1 MKSATICSA
10 TEASLP
16 SAPPLPQY
24 RKSRPVSISSR
35 MRGNAL
41 SGTTLGWEN
50 CSRHRSARTGQL
62 AARDRQGRATHI
74 TRELELAQ
82 LRRTLQR
89 RRYHVVQAHLQ
100 RDADL
105 VGRSPRRSHREHA
118 GSSEAASGAASRPE
132 RLHLTYMPQ
141 HRGPGGRHPVPHQP
155 VIEFDL
161 AQPDVL
167 GEAWAWRG
175 RAAPAATNDG
185 RGPRYLGWQSP
196 PVLRAN
202 NPRVTAP
209 GA

>member
-141 HRGPGGRHPVPHQP
+141 HRGPPGPAKLYHGLVRRSLMP
-155 VIEFDL
+155 
-161 AQPDVL
+161 VL

-175 RAAPAATNDG
+175 AQHLLLEMV

-196 PVLRAN
+196 PVLRAKLG
-202 NPRVTAP
+202 AP
-209 GA
+209 GGRRV